1 MPRGKP
7 FICWL
12 GYNNE
17 TALYIGDEVE
27 FQPADSDEWIK
38 GKVGCK
44 RSGAYVFRVGGKEY
58 PIFMIN
64 QLRPV

>member
-27 FQPADSDEWIK
+27 FQPANSDKWIK
-38 GKVGCK
+38 GKVGSK
-44 RSGAYVFRVGGKEY
+44 MNGSYVIRVGSKEY
-58 PIFMIN
+58 PLYMRTQIRK
-64 QLRPV
+64 L